1 MQSAP
6 GMRPFCSFYV
16 PKLMLVSYRGD
27 LGRYGE
33 IWGDMGRYMGDI
45 GSFYVPKL
53 MFVSVRVR
61 VRVRAR
67 VRVRVGG

>member
-16 PKLMLVSYRGD
+16 PKLLLVSYRGD
-27 LGRYGE
+27 MGRYGE
-33 IWGDMGRYMGDI
+33 IYGNVGDI

-53 MFVSVRVR
+53 MLVSVRVR